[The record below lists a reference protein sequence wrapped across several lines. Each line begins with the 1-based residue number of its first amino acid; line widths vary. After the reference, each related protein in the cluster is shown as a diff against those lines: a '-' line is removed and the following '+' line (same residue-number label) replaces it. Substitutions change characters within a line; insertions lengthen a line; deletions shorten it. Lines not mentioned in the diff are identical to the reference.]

1 VAKKTANADV
11 IQKALSSQRFISD
24 ELAIELVKRE
34 VTRLEKEGGSWILE
48 GFPRSQ
54 VQALAL
60 QQLGVVPDK
69 VITLKITERAFH
81 EQVKKNLKAAHTPLY
96 GP

>member
-1 VAKKTANADV
+1 MAKKTAHADV
-11 IQKALSSQRFISD
+11 IQKALSSQRFITD
-24 ELAIELVKRE
+24 ALAIELVKRE
-34 VTRLEKEGGSWILE
+34 VARLEKDGASWILE

-69 VITLKITERAFH
+69 VIVLNINERAFH
-81 EQVKKNLKAAHTPLY
+81 EQVKKNLKGAHTPLY